1 MQKSKEGLLRWQLI
15 GIGAFNITDYFLTLE
30 ALEKGHTEANP
41 LLITIVNTL
50 EFPLVKLI
58 LVPLL
63 LYWLWLKRHRIGDSL
78 TKVVWI
84 PFFGYFILMVY
95 FRYLLLH

>member
-15 GIGAFNITDYFLTLE
+15 GIGAFNVTDYFLTLE

-41 LLITIVNTL
+41 LLIGIINTL
-50 EFPLVKLI
+50 EFPLVKLF

-63 LYWLWLKRHRIGDSL
+63 LYWLWLKRNRIGDSL
-78 TKVVWI
+78 TQIVWI
-84 PFFGYFILMVY
+84 PFLGYFILMVY
-95 FRYLLLH
+95 FRNLLIH

>member
-63 LYWLWLKRHRIGDSL
+63 LYWLWLKRHRIGER
-78 TKVVWI
+78 I
-84 PFFGYFILMVY
+84 PNTMS
-95 FRYLLLH
+95 